1 VISILKGND
10 GLKIFLSGLW
20 FNLMETL
27 WFGRGSELGFN
38 IHPASKG
45 ELICDYIAVAIMVVG
60 FFFMFKS
67 TFITIRCHNLYINK
81 EVADE
86 STNKTSQ

>member
-1 VISILKGND
+1 MIVILKDNY
-10 GLKIFLSGLW
+10 GLKIFLFGLW

-38 IHPASKG
+38 IHPASRG

-60 FFFMFKS
+60 FFFMIENI
-67 TFITIRCHNLYINK
+67 FITIHCHNLYIDK

-86 STNKTSQ
+86 STNNIP